1 MTTAYTWNVAN
12 LERETSDGYVFIVHY
27 TVDAKDDTYSA
38 GAYGSIGLERPAEG
52 MIPFADLTPEI
63 VTRWVREKFG
73 PERVF
78 EIEAALQK
86 QIDEQRT
93 PTTSQGIP
101 WSNVTGVQYEPTVLP
116 EEEEEVVPV
125 TPDVDES
132 VLEAPTEEEPA
143 PVVDVDAGPEVI
155 EPPADMEPEAEIDA
169 EPALDDNDTTEPEG
183 GDV

>member
-1 MTTAYTWNVAN
+1 MTTTYTWNVAN
-12 LERETSDGYVFIVHY
+12 LERETSGGCVFIAHY

-63 VTRWVREKFG
+63 VTHWVREKFG

-86 QIDEQRT
+86 RIDEQRT

-101 WSNVTGVQYEPTVLP
+101 WSNVAGVQYEPTVLP
-116 EEEEEVVPV
+116 EEEEEEVVPV

-143 PVVDVDAGPEVI
+143 PVVGVDAQLAPV
-155 EPPADMEPEAEIDA
+155 
-169 EPALDDNDTTEPEG
+169 DNDTTEPDG